1 MRARA
6 LSSFLFKYLAP
17 CVLPFAFNS
26 GELPFQG
33 SLCPSFSRSPSAFP
47 ESMSL
52 RCSHPLCHSS
62 PSFHRAPTTPCHF
75 ALLYNGRYSTLLPSG
90 DDYLCLRAKR
100 EMKAKLFDSALRR
113 LPTLAVSLLFRLFF
127 SSVSL
132 PLPFYISLSCP
143 PSFYLPIFAVSLFLS
158 ISLSPLSSLFLLPA
172 RSLVFS
178 HPSVTLAGSV
188 SLSSLHARASFPSY
202 RCAAAILLLPF

>member
-1 MRARA
+1 M
-6 LSSFLFKYLAP
+6 
-17 CVLPFAFNS
+17 LPFAFNS
-26 GELPFQG
+26 GEFPFQG
-33 SLCPSFSRSPSAFP
+33 SLCPSFSRFLPPRSPIPRPFAAATLSVIL
-47 ESMSL
+47 L
-52 RCSHPLCHSS
+52 RLSIALRQPLAIS
-62 PSFHRAPTTPCHF
+62 PFSITAGTP
-75 ALLYNGRYSTLLPSG
+75 TLLPSG

-132 PLPFYISLSCP
+132 PLSFYISLSYP
-143 PSFYLPIFAVSLFLS
+143 PSFYLPIFAVSLF
-158 ISLSPLSSLFLLPA
+158 SPLLSLFLPLA

-178 HPSVTLAGSV
+178 HPSVTLASSV